1 MATSNSTD
9 FNLTRDELLLGALR
23 LVGKSGRGKTPSS
36 ADIADAAEAMELM
49 VKSLQATG
57 AHLWKERDATLFVEK
72 GTASYSIPSANITE
86 SYVTTSMKVAGVT
99 TDGTIDVNSITGLTS
114 GDFIG
119 IQLDNGTMQ
128 WTTINGIPAGDTVT
142 LTDNLTDASAI
153 SNTVYA
159 YTTKIVRPLKLI
171 SARRINEND
180 VDIDVV
186 SKDEYKTLPT
196 KDAAGQVN
204 QVYYDPQLETGKLYI
219 WPTGNLPTDRVETTF
234 MMPIENAGESNDNP
248 DFPQEWLL
256 ALKFGIASLLGPEY
270 GIKLDRQTY
279 IDNRASLYMKAAID
293 FDEEYSSV
301 YFQVES

>member
-1 MATSNSTD
+1 MSTSGSTD

-23 LVGKSGRGKTPSS
+23 LVGKSGRGKTPSA

-57 AHLWKERDATLFVEK
+57 AHLWKEQDATLFIEK
-72 GTASYSIPSANITE
+72 GTAVYSIPSANITQ

-114 GDFIG
+114 GDYIG
-119 IQLDNGTMQ
+119 IELDDNTMQ
-128 WTTINGIPAGDTVT
+128 WTIINGAPAGDTVT
-142 LTDNLTDASAI
+142 LTDALTGAAAI

-159 YTTKIVRPLKLI
+159 YTTKIVRPLKAVM
-171 SARRINEND
+171 ARRINEND

-186 SKDEYKTLPT
+186 SKDEYKRLPT
-196 KDAAGQVN
+196 KGATGQVN
-204 QVYYDPQLETGKLYI
+204 QVYYDPQLTTGKLYI
-219 WPTGNLPTDRVETTF
+219 WPTGSLATDRVEVTF
-234 MMPIENAGESNDNP
+234 MMPIEDMDSSNVNP

-270 GIKLDRQTY
+270 GIKLDRQMY
-279 IDNRASLYMKAAID
+279 LDSRASSYMKAAID

-301 YFQVES
+301 YFQVEA